1 MDNAINCVLK
11 LCLKAVGPFPA
22 KCHNCLVLEAFK
34 AVRILSFLSSK
45 RNTVVMVKVKFFAQK
60 I

>member
-11 LCLKAVGPFPA
+11 LCLKVAGPFPA

-34 AVRILSFLSSK
+34 AVRILSFLCLL
-45 RNTVVMVKVKFFAQK
+45 NGIELKVNRW
-60 I
+60 